1 MKDKKKHD
9 LPVDL
14 SKDSSTRKLQSFL
27 TIPQLEF
34 SLNLSVGEVFHILDH
49 GGLKEIISEEQILI
63 SAKSKEKLYILSD
76 GSKVIVTSRKRI
88 QRPTNIDGVLQIDIE
103 GKLKWESHRLLE
115 KFKEEI
121 SKIGLNGMTKKIL
134 EAWKGKFNFATETK
148 DSDGNIVSKG
158 LRPPQIGGLH
168 AIGAHWSLYTQQAT
182 VVMPTGTGKT
192 ETMLATLVNYSP
204 GMILIVV
211 PSKVL
216 RDQTAKKFATLG
228 LLRFL
233 GNLSKDTP
241 NPLVGIIKSRPKS
254 EADLSILENCNV
266 VVTTMSAISGGS
278 AEPFS
283 NLIAKRVGALI
294 VDEAHH
300 VPAISWSKFR
310 EKFSESSILQF
321 TATPYRRDGKLVDG
335 KVIYDYPLHKAQ
347 QDGYFKKISF
357 EPVYEVDQDIADRT
371 VAEAAVAR
379 LKKDILEGYDHLMM
393 VRCASIERAELL
405 LPIYQEIATEFEPV
419 IIHSEAGNI
428 ELSINDLKSRKSR
441 IAICVNMLGE
451 GFDFPQLKVAAVH
464 DVHKSL
470 AVLLQFTGRFTRSVG
485 ENIGDATIIANIAD
499 QEVSSALE
507 RLYSEDADWNYLL
520 SEYSSEASKAHT
532 ALVEFLNSSE
542 RLDKSDGEE
551 SVEISHHLLRPTM
564 STLTYVAPNFYP
576 KKFFEAIPKAVKIQ
590 RVWLHQESNTLYFVT
605 RVESPTKWTRSRE
618 IRDRQWDLHVL
629 HYDAEQKLLFLSS
642 SDHSSLH
649 EKLAATVGA
658 TSLISGDT
666 IFRSLGNINRLMFQN
681 VGVRKHGRRNLSF
694 AMYTGS
700 DVAEALSISERAGS
714 VKSNLSGSGW
724 ENGMFVTVG
733 CSYKGRVWSRE
744 QGTILE
750 FVNWCE
756 RIGKKLQDTTID
768 TAQIIANVLIP
779 EEISSFPDKKVIG
792 LDWPLEIL
800 KQAEE
805 RVILKRGEEELP
817 ISIFEIE
824 PVSVDIS
831 SNTIKFQI
839 RSIDEA
845 DIWGVLA
852 MVVGGSEGFKVT
864 LSSTTLI
871 DIQIGNKTYP
881 LETFFSSYPP
891 LVRFVDL
898 SELDGNLLIKP
909 QSTQN
914 FVLPDGVFE
923 IWDWTGVDITK
934 ESIWKNGAERKDSI
948 EWRTAQ
954 YFIDGGFDIV
964 FDDDSAGEAA
974 DLVCFKEEKDHIR
987 LALIHCK
994 FTRGTT
1000 PGERVEDVVEVCSQ
1014 AIRSAKWKWKF
1025 KDLCRHI
1032 ADREKRLAQGQ
1043 SGRTTRFLKGQPSD
1057 LNKFSK
1063 ASRFKEIRPEI
1074 IIVQPGISETNYT
1087 LEQKAILAA
1096 THSYLKETIGVDLN
1110 VICSN

>member
-1 MKDKKKHD
+1 MDHAD
-9 LPVDL
+9 AEN
-14 SKDSSTRKLQSFL
+14 LQSTL
-27 TIPQLEF
+27 KVPPLEF
-34 SLNLSVGEVFHILDH
+34 YSSASNVGRIFHVLDE
-49 GGLKEIISEEQILI
+49 GGLKAVVSEEQVSI
-63 SAKSKEKLYILSD
+63 SARLKEKAYILAD
-76 GSKVIVTSRKRI
+76 GSKVIVTSRKKI
-88 QRPTNIDGVLQIDIE
+88 KRPADVDGVLHVHED
-103 GKLKWESHRLLE
+103 GKLKWLSHRLLE
-115 KFKEEI
+115 QFDQEVSTKRLAGVAKEIVE
-121 SKIGLNGMTKKIL
+121 N
-134 EAWKGKFNFATETK
+134 WKGKFNFAAETK
-148 DSDGNIVSKG
+148 DGDGNVISRG

-228 LLRFL
+228 LLRSL
-233 GNLSKDTP
+233 GNLSKDAR
-241 NPLVGIIKSRPKS
+241 NPLVGIVSSRPKS
-254 EADLSILENCNV
+254 EADLAILENCNV
-266 VVTTMSAISGGS
+266 VITTMSAISGGS
-278 AEPFS
+278 AEPLS
-283 NLIAKRVGALI
+283 NLIAERVGTLI

-300 VPAISWSKFR
+300 IPAISWSEFR
-310 EKFSESSILQF
+310 EKFSNSSRILQF

-357 EPVYEVDQDIADRT
+357 EPVYEVDQDNADRA
-371 VAEAAVAR
+371 VATAAVAR
-379 LKKDILEGYDHLMM
+379 LKKDIADGYDHLMM
-393 VRCASIERAELL
+393 ARCSSIERAGLL
-405 LPIYQEIATEFEPV
+405 LPIYKEIASDFEPV
-419 IIHSEAGNI
+419 IIHSEADDA
-428 ELSINDLKSRKSR
+428 EVSLEDLKSRKSR

-451 GFDFPQLKVAAVH
+451 GFDLPQLKIAAVH
-464 DVHKSL
+464 DTHKSL
-470 AVLLQFTGRFTRSVG
+470 AVLLQFTGRFTRSVC
-485 ENIGDATIIANIAD
+485 EHIGDATIIANIAD
-499 QEVSSALE
+499 QEFSSALE

-532 ALVEFLNSSE
+532 ALIEFLNSSE

-551 SVEISHHLLRPTM
+551 AVEISHHLLRPTM
-564 STLTYVAPNFYP
+564 STLTYNASNFYP
-576 KKFFEAIPKAVKIQ
+576 KKFIEAIPKAVKVQ
-590 RVWLHQESNTLYFVT
+590 RVWLHEASNTLYFVT
-605 RVESPTKWTRSRE
+605 RVESSIKWTRSRE
-618 IRDRQWDLHVL
+618 IRDRQWDLYVL
-629 HYDAEQKLLFLSS
+629 HYDAEHHLLFISS
-642 SDHSSLH
+642 SDHSSMH
-649 EKLAATVGA
+649 EKLATAVGA

-744 QGTILE
+744 QGTIPE

-756 RIGKKLQDTTID
+756 KVGKKLQDTLID

-779 EEISSFPDKKVIG
+779 EEVNIFPDKKVIG

-805 RVILKRGEEELP
+805 RVILKRGEVELP

-824 PVSVDIS
+824 PVSVNVGN
-831 SNTIKFQI
+831 NTIKFQI
-839 RSIDEA
+839 RSLAEE
-845 DIWGVLA
+845 DIWGIFE
-852 MVVGGSEGFKVT
+852 MKVGGVEGFKVT
-864 LSSTTLI
+864 LCSTTPI
-871 DIQIGNKTYP
+871 DIHIGNMGNA
-881 LETFFSSYPP
+881 LETYFSNYPP

-909 QSTQN
+909 QSTQD
-914 FVLPDGVFE
+914 FVFPDECFE
-923 IWDWTGVDITK
+923 TWDWTGVDITK
-934 ESIWKNGAERKDSI
+934 ESIWKNGGQREDSI
-948 EWRTAQ
+948 EWKTAQ
-954 YFIDGGFDIV
+954 HFINGGFDVV

-974 DLVCFKEEKDHIR
+974 DLVCFKEEEDHIR

-994 FTRGTT
+994 FTRGSTA
-1000 PGERVEDVVEVCSQ
+1000 GERVEDVVEVCSQ

-1025 KDLCRHI
+1025 KDLCRHVT
-1032 ADREKRLAQGQ
+1032 DREKRLTQSQ
-1043 SGRTTRFLKGQPSD
+1043 SGRTTRFQKGQPGD
-1057 LNKFSK
+1057 LNKFAK

-1074 IIVQPGISETNYT
+1074 IIVQPGISQASYT
-1087 LEQKAILAA
+1087 SEQKAILAA
-1096 THSYLKETIGVDLN
+1096 AHSYLKETIGVDLE
-1110 VICSN
+1110 VICSA